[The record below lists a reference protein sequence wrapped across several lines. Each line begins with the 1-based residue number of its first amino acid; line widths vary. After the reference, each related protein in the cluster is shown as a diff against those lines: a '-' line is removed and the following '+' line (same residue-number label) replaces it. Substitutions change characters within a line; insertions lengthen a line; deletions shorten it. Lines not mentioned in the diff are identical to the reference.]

1 MATEYAQNMTTPNAA
16 SAWDKRYS
24 EAEMVWSLEP
34 NEFVVEYLSDL
45 PVGKMLDLGGGEGRN
60 ALWFASRG
68 WHVENS
74 DFSQVAVDK
83 FLQRAE
89 REGLTEL
96 CTGTAVDATNPES
109 CVTKPVDL
117 AVMAYLQIPAADLA
131 AAIATAAKS
140 LRPSGTLF
148 GVWHAREN
156 LEHGFGGPPSPEMLP
171 THAEL
176 HEACDA
182 VGLSVHT
189 LTLRDRFFI
198 SGGQERKAIDVV
210 LKASTGE

>member
-1 MATEYAQNMTTPNAA
+1 MTTRNSPE
-16 SAWDKRYS
+16 AWNLRYAES
-24 EAEMVWSLEP
+24 EMVWSLEP

-45 PVGKMLDLGGGEGRN
+45 PAGKMLDLGGGEGRN

-74 DFSQVAVDK
+74 DFSAVAVTK

-89 REGLTEL
+89 REGLLEL
-96 CTGTAVDATNPES
+96 CTGTTVDATHPES

-131 AAIATAAKS
+131 AAIATAAHS
-140 LRPSGTLF
+140 LRPGGTLF

-156 LEHGFGGPPSPEMLP
+156 LEYGFGGPPSPELNP
-171 THAEL
+171 TQDEL
-176 HEACDA
+176 RAACEA
-182 VGLSVHT
+182 VGMKIET
-189 LTLRDRFFI
+189 LTLRERYFV
-198 SGGQERKAIDVV
+198 SGDQQRKAIDAV
-210 LKASTGE
+210 LLATAAA